1 MKNYEI
7 VKISSPNN
15 FVLILDNLDI
25 VDFINN
31 YQNYTIHTV
40 RRKSDS
46 KIFSIGDKFKWF
58 SKGTIEEDPE
68 CGSYDQTFK
77 GTIKE
82 FRILAGQLNIMHLH
96 RFSNKYGSKIIK
108 GSNMINLNIDY
119 LI

>member
-1 MKNYEI
+1 MENSAFNQTMKLNNDVEI
-7 VKISSPNN
+7 LSFK
-15 FVLILDNLDI
+15 
-25 VDFINN
+25 
-31 YQNYTIHTV
+31 
-40 RRKSDS
+40 RKSDG

-58 SKGTIEEDPE
+58 SKGTIEEDSE

-108 GSNMINLNIDY
+108 GSNIINLNIDY

>member
-7 VKISSPNN
+7 VKILSPNN

-25 VDFINN
+25 FDFKNN
-31 YQNYTIHTV
+31 YPNYTIHTI
-40 RRKSDS
+40 RKKSNN

-68 CGSYDQTFK
+68 CGRYDETFK
-77 GTIKE
+77 GIIKE
-82 FRILAGQLNIMHLH
+82 FKIFGEQCNIMHLH
-96 RFSNKYGSKIIK
+96 KFSNKYGSKIIK
-108 GSNMINLNIDY
+108 GSNMMNLNIDY